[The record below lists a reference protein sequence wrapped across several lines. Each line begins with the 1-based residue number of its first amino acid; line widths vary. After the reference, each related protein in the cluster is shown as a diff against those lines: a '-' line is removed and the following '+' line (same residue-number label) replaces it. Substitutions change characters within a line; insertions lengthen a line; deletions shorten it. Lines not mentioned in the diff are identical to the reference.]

1 MIRWRFETASECAF
15 ILYIDG
21 AIDTQLNQQLSTL
34 SKLINER
41 LAPVLIDAVP
51 SYSSILLSYDITKI
65 SATDMQRAL
74 KSLQDEPLSVT
85 SETQTKRLYIPV
97 YYSIETGEDLERVAQ
112 KASISIEE
120 VIEIHSSTIY
130 SAFALGFAPG
140 FAYLGQ
146 VDSRIATPRLATPR
160 TRVPKGSV
168 AIADRQTAVYPA
180 ESPGGWNLI
189 GQCPIELFDQNR
201 APYSLIQPT
210 DQVQFIAIDQNTFKA
225 LKAAPNSWNL
235 LEGCCV

>member
-1 MIRWRFETASECAF
+1 MIRWRYETASECAF

-74 KSLQDEPLSVT
+74 KSLQDEPLSIPI
-85 SETQTKRLYIPV
+85 EAQTKRIYIPV
-97 YYSIETGEDLERVAQ
+97 FYSIETGEDLERVAQ
-112 KASISIEE
+112 KASMSVED
-120 VIEIHSSTIY
+120 VIDIHSSTIY
-130 SAFALGFAPG
+130 NAFALGFAPG

-160 TRVPKGSV
+160 TQVPKGSV

-189 GQCPIELFDQNR
+189 GQCPVELFNKDQ

-210 DQVQFIAIDQNTFKA
+210 DQVQFVAIDQSTFKA
-225 LKAAPNSWNL
+225 LKADPNSWNL

>member
-1 MIRWRFETASECAF
+1 VIRWRFETASECAF

-51 SYSSILLSYDITKI
+51 SYSSILLIYDITKI

-74 KSLQDEPLSVT
+74 KSLQDEPLSIT
-85 SETQTKRLYIPV
+85 TEAQTKRIYIPV

-112 KASISIEE
+112 KASMSVED
-120 VIEIHSSTIY
+120 VIKIHSSTIY

-146 VDSRIATPRLATPR
+146 VDSRIATPRLTTPR
-160 TRVPKGSV
+160 TLVPKGSV

-189 GQCPIELFDQNR
+189 GQCPIELFNKDQV
-201 APYSLIQPT
+201 PYSLIQPT
-210 DQVQFIAIDQNTFKA
+210 DQVQFVAIDQRTFKV
-225 LKAAPNSWNL
+225 LKADPDSWNL
-235 LEGCCV
+235 LEGRCV

>member
-41 LAPVLIDAVP
+41 LSPVLINAVP

-74 KSLQDEPLSVT
+74 RSLQDEPLTIATEV
-85 SETQTKRLYIPV
+85 QAKRVYIPV
-97 YYSIETGEDLERVAQ
+97 YYSSETGEDLERVAQ
-112 KASISIEE
+112 MASLSVEE
-120 VIEIHSSTIY
+120 VIDIHSSTIY

-160 TRVPKGSV
+160 TLVPKGSV
-168 AIADRQTAVYPA
+168 AIADRQTAIYPA

-210 DQVQFIAIDQNTFKA
+210 DQVQFIAIDQATFTT
-225 LKAAPNSWNL
+225 LKANPKSWNA
-235 LEGCCV
+235 LEGRYV

>member
-1 MIRWRFETASECAF
+1 MIRWRYETASECAF

-74 KSLQDEPLSVT
+74 KSLQDEPLSIPT
-85 SETQTKRLYIPV
+85 EAQTKRIYIPV
-97 YYSIETGEDLERVAQ
+97 FYSIETGEDLERVAQ
-112 KASISIEE
+112 KASMSVED
-120 VIEIHSSTIY
+120 VIDIHSSTIY
-130 SAFALGFAPG
+130 NAFALGFAPG

-160 TRVPKGSV
+160 TQVPKGSV

-180 ESPGGWNLI
+180 KSPGGWNLI
-189 GQCPIELFDQNR
+189 GQCPIELFNKDQ

-210 DQVQFIAIDQNTFKA
+210 DQVQFVAIDQSTFKA
-225 LKAAPNSWNL
+225 LKADPNSWNL